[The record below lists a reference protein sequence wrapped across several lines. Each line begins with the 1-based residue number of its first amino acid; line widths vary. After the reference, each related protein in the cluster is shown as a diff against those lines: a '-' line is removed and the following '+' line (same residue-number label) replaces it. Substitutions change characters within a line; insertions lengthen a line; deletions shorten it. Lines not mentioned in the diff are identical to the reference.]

1 MAWELSAPRKFLGQ
15 GADAVVFLDQRS
27 NVVVKHHMVVST
39 YLRELEALRKL
50 QADEVVRLCSFC
62 ISDRVLY
69 LESHDCDLLQYLS
82 HDVTLLNPY
91 ERAHFQYRVCLDL
104 MRALWK
110 CHEARIAHNDVKLE
124 NILIT
129 KQPLRVVLA
138 DFGRASVLDGECA
151 SQTPLKGTRIYMA
164 PEVFEDRSC
173 LKSDCWSAGVV
184 CFACI
189 ERQMPFEEDDES
201 GPLVYELAERQ
212 QRWPTWAEE
221 LVEGLLKIDPGQR
234 LTSAEAASLLGR
246 GAYEGPQETI
256 PSLS

>member
-1 MAWELSAPRKFLGQ
+1 MAWELSAPRNFLGQ
-15 GADAVVFLDQRS
+15 GADAVVFLDQPS
-27 NVVVKHHMVVST
+27 NVVVKQHRAAST

-50 QADEVVRLCSFC
+50 QADEIVRLCSFC
-62 ISDRVLY
+62 VSDQVLC
-69 LESHDCDLLQYLS
+69 LERHDCDLLQYLS
-82 HDVTLLNPY
+82 HDVALLNP
-91 ERAHFQYRVCLDL
+91 
-104 MRALWK
+104 MRALSK
-110 CHEARIAHNDVKLE
+110 CHEAGIAHNDVKLE

-138 DFGRASVLDGECA
+138 DFGRASVSDGDRA
-151 SQTPLKGTRIYMA
+151 VGTSLKGTRIYMA
-164 PEVFEDRSC
+164 PEVFEDRSS

-184 CFACI
+184 SFACI

-221 LVEGLLKIDPGQR
+221 LVEGLLKIEPGQR
-234 LTSAEAASLLGR
+234 LTSAGAASLLGR
-246 GAYEGPQETI
+246 HAYEGPQEAT